1 MNARRQ
7 EHVNAT
13 PIRVANEKNH
23 KEAREEAE
31 AAVQTAALKRR
42 VAKRAKL
49 GAQIHAAS
57 RIARRLR
64 HAKSNLL
71 CSGRLLPRGSTPT
84 RTRPSSRRIGAPVTR
99 ATSRWSSNSR
109 GLTDCAPACTPS
121 STRISP
127 RIGAPV
133 KGHIPGCAELRGRLI
148 VAPAAAG
155 EMLMLHDVSFG
166 ANASEARLS
175 QRVRIRSSGMHYLLL
190 SSCDAKTG
198 IVRFS
203 GQTIWR
209 NPHGHLPGELYFF
222 LPFFGLLTLGYL
234 LMLAV
239 WGVLCC
245 RYWSQLLPL
254 QAAIAGVIFLAVL
267 EAATWWRCYHAF
279 NESGN
284 RGLLPTVLGVFISTI
299 RKTVSRGLVLAVCLG
314 YGVVRPT
321 LGSVWPR
328 ILLLGSIYFVAS
340 GALDVVSNVSRLEE
354 FSLPMRLLFVLPVG
368 LLDAL
373 SFWWCCSAISRTL
386 SQLAARRQVHTR
398 RTLQTT
404 HTTLT
409 HFVLCL
415 LRGSRQRPNCTGA
428 SRTSSSSSL
437 SSPVCGSPPNSSSYS
452 PTAST
457 RGGQCSG
464 RLRPDGTCSS
474 SSASS
479 RSACC
484 GARAR
489 TTCSTHIW
497 TSWSPRRMEGM
508 GMGRGRNVHAM
519 FEPELVDGRRWT
531 HPES

>member
-1 MNARRQ
+1 MISRLPLLLSLL
-7 EHVNAT
+7 T
-13 PIRVANEKNH
+13 LTSANIYTYTD
-23 KEAREEAE
+23 
-31 AAVQTAALKRR
+31 TALPPDVIEFRR
-42 VAKRAKL
+42 VGMWAPEPKLRAHK
-49 GAQIHAAS
+49 
-57 RIARRLR
+57 
-64 HAKSNLL
+64 KSKDAGDSSVTMELKF
-71 CSGRLLPRGSTPT
+71 
-84 RTRPSSRRIGAPVTR
+84 TRPHGLR
-99 ATSRWSSNSR
+99 A
-109 GLTDCAPACTPS
+109 GLVQVAFFHADQL
-121 STRISP
+121 P

-133 KGHIPGCAELRGRLI
+133 KGHHDQRAYCCTSAAAARHIPGCAEPGRLI

-386 SQLAARRQVHTR
+386 SQLSARRQVHT
-398 RTLQTT
+398 
-404 HTTLT
+404 HTAHSKPPTPPSLT
-409 HFVLCL
+409 FVLCL
-415 LRGSRQRPNCTGA
+415 FVVRTVGKGRTVPALLARP
-428 SRTSSSSSL
+428 
-437 SSPVCGSPPNSSSYS
+437 PP
-452 PTAST
+452 PH
-457 RGGQCSG
+457 C
-464 RLRPDGTCSS
+464 RLRYVGHLPT
-474 SSASS
+474 
-479 RSACC
+479 
-484 GARAR
+484 
-489 TTCSTHIW
+489 
-497 TSWSPRRMEGM
+497 PRHTLR
-508 GMGRGRNVHAM
+508 RPRHAVGNA
-519 FEPELVDGRRWT
+519 LDV
-531 HPES
+531 